1 MQRYFLNTFV
11 YMFKRLLFL
20 FLFVSITTFS
30 QDFVEIKGKILGGDS
45 SKIIYGAVIFN
56 KTRLLGTLSNRI
68 GNFKMRAKPG
78 DTLEISHI
86 SFYTQYIII
95 NNPESFVENV
105 LVINLQFRSYELP
118 TIDVTKYRIRQKAI
132 PPPTMRRTDNITY
145 DMGTIRL
152 GVGENYYNYNQNQNL
167 NNGGIPNFM
176 PIFGV
181 PIGDWAA
188 NRRKEQFDKIAKLE
202 AQRIYEKRI
211 QIRYNRELVRSLTGL
226 KGNELEQFMGFCKIP
241 EKIALAGN
249 EYELTNA
256 VLKCYENFKIEFDE

>member
-1 MQRYFLNTFV
+1 M
-11 YMFKRLLFL
+11 
-20 FLFVSITTFS
+20 FS

-68 GNFKMRAKPG
+68 GNFKMRVKPG

-95 NNPESFVENV
+95 NQPESFIENN
-105 LVINLQFRSYELP
+105 LVIKLTFRSYELP
-118 TIDVTKYRIRQKAI
+118 AIDVTKYRIRQKYI

-152 GVGENYYNYNQNQNL
+152 GVGENYYNPNQNFS
-167 NNGGIPNFM
+167 GGIPNFM
-176 PIFGV
+176 PVFGV
-181 PIGDWAA
+181 PIGDWSA
-188 NRRKEQFDKIAKLE
+188 NRRKAQYDKIAQLE
-202 AQRIYEKRI
+202 AKNIYEKRI

-226 KGNELEQFMGFCKIP
+226 KGNELEQFMGFCKPP
-241 EKIALAGN
+241 EKIILGGN